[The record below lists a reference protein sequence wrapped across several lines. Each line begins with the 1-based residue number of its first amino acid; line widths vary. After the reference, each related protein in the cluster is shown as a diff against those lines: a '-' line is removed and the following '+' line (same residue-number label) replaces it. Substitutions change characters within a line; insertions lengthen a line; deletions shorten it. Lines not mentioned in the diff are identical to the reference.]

1 MDFARVP
8 SGVRSPSARCAKLA
22 LAARNLRRNTTRRL
36 VAPLS
41 ALALL
46 PLSCAVAP
54 VAAPLPAVSAPP
66 PITFTPPA
74 IEEPKADD
82 PAVAGV
88 LAHLRRHQARTGLT
102 DAEIEQLASTV
113 VTEARRYRFD
123 PALVLAVIHVESRY
137 DTYAVSP
144 KDALGLMQLLP
155 STGAWLAPTA
165 GVEWRGP
172 QTLFDPIANV
182 RLGVAYLRQLTDR
195 YGSVRTAL
203 VAYNWGPGRID
214 AFVAA
219 GDPLPSEYSQLVM
232 AAYGR
237 RSS

>member
-1 MDFARVP
+1 MSSNRTRFAP
-8 SGVRSPSARCAKLA
+8 
-22 LAARNLRRNTTRRL
+22 LAAL
-36 VAPLS
+36 VLFS
-41 ALALL
+41 
-46 PLSCAVAP
+46 LSCAVTP
-54 VAAPLPAVSAPP
+54 VAGPGHFASPL
-66 PITFTPPA
+66 
-74 IEEPKADD
+74 ADQTVPND
-82 PAVAGV
+82 PAVEAV
-88 LAHLRRHQARTGLT
+88 RARLVQYQARTGLT
-102 DAEIEQLASTV
+102 DAEVARLAQTV
-113 VTEARRYRFD
+113 VVEARRHHFD
-123 PALVLAVIHVESRY
+123 PQLVLAVIHVESRF

-155 STGAWLAPTA
+155 STGQALAPVV
-165 GVEWRGP
+165 GVEWMGP
-172 QTLFDPIANV
+172 QTLFDPVANV

-219 GDPLPSEYSQLVM
+219 GSPLPSEYSQLVL